1 MKDKTQYFVNETGE
15 IIAKGRITSTFID
28 LIWNDGTRYYS
39 TFSVELFENMKI
51 KAVK

>member
-1 MKDKTQYFVNETGE
+1 MATTKQFFANESGE

-39 TFSVELFENMKI
+39 TISVELFENMKI

>member
-28 LIWNDGTRYYS
+28 LIWNDGSRYYS
-39 TFSVELFENMKI
+39 TFSIDALKDLDI
-51 KAVK
+51 KVAK